1 MAAQLADI
9 IWVEGEK
16 MDLYSNPLEEYFI
29 KTRKRR
35 PSFFK
40 LDTCRR
46 GYVATWEIKENQLF
60 LTALEGD
67 IEGSGFFGK
76 KSKKGSIKTIFRK
89 ASQQGVK
96 ADWFSGKLRIPNGNM
111 TQYEDSGYDSRF
123 EKEIIIT
130 VEHGDVL
137 KTRTLDYTQR
147 KLVVH

>member
-89 ASQQGVK
+89 AGQQGVK